1 MWKNSVEWSRPQM
14 PVWSM
19 HIACWIPK
27 AKDTHSEYAILIA
40 LPLQKWLHE
49 RALMSRYTHTD
60 CFVKGF

>member
-1 MWKNSVEWSRPQM
+1 M